1 MMGAANMTH
10 FDVVVCGLGAT
21 GSAALY
27 WLARRGVRV
36 LGLERF
42 APGHERGSSHGE
54 TRIIRLGYFEHPSYV
69 PLVRSAY
76 AKWRE
81 IEDAAG
87 RQLLHVTGIAE
98 IGPPDGVLVAG
109 TLASIAQHGL
119 RHELLA
125 ASQLMQRFPA
135 YRVPPD
141 YVGVVQPEGGFLE
154 AESSIDAMI
163 SLAEADGAE
172 IRSGET
178 VAAIEPVA
186 GGVRIATDRGVV
198 EAGAAIVALGPWVKA
213 LLPDLPAPI
222 RVTRQV
228 MAWFEPLD
236 PAPLID
242 GRLPVF
248 LLESRHGIHYGFP
261 PSRAGLIKVAKH
273 HHRDQSVDP
282 DAHDRTVSAQDET
295 LIRAAIAE
303 HLPAANGRLIKA
315 KTCLYTMTTDGDFI
329 IDRLPGAPQ
338 IVVASPCSGHGFKF
352 APAVGEILADLATTG
367 ATKHDISRFTLERFK
382 SAPAAAPVRN

>member
-1 MMGAANMTH
+1 MTQAANMSH

-27 WLARRGVRV
+27 QLACRGVRV

-42 APGHERGSSHGE
+42 APGHEGGSSHGE
-54 TRIIRLGYFEHPSYV
+54 TRVIRLGYFEHPSYV

-81 IEDAAG
+81 IGAAAG

-109 TLASIAQHGL
+109 TLASIQRHGL
-119 RHELLA
+119 RHEILA
-125 ASQLMQRFPA
+125 APDLMQRFPA
-135 YRVPPD
+135 FRVPPD
-141 YVGVVQPEGGFLE
+141 FVGVVQPDGGFLE
-154 AESSIDAMI
+154 AEPAIEAMVGLAQAKGADIRI
-163 SLAEADGAE
+163 SET
-172 IRSGET
+172 IR
-178 VAAIEPVA
+178 AIEPVA
-186 GGVRIATDRGVV
+186 EAVRIRTDRGVV

-228 MAWFEPLD
+228 MAWFAPVD
-236 PAPLID
+236 PAPLAG

-261 PSRAGLIKVAKH
+261 PWRSPLIKVAKH
-273 HHRDQSVDP
+273 HHRDQSVDA
-282 DAHDRTVSAQDET
+282 DAYDRTVSGEDEM
-295 LIRAAIAE
+295 LIRAAIAA
-303 HLPAANGRLIKA
+303 HLPAADGRLIKA
-315 KTCLYTMTTDGDFI
+315 KTCLYTMTPDGDFI

-352 APAVGEILADLATTG
+352 APAIGDILADLATAG
-367 ATKHDISRFTLERFK
+367 ATAHDISRFALARFGL
-382 SAPAAAPVRN
+382 APA

>member
-1 MMGAANMTH
+1 MTR

-27 WLARRGVRV
+27 QLARRGARV

-42 APGHERGSSHGE
+42 VPGHPHGSSHGE

-76 AKWRE
+76 AEWRA
-81 IEDAAG
+81 IEAAAG

-109 TLASIAQHGL
+109 TLASATQHGL
-119 RHELLA
+119 AHEVLTA
-125 ASQLMQRFPA
+125 AELMRRFPA
-135 YRVPPD
+135 FAVPPNF
-141 YVGVVQPEGGFLE
+141 VGVLQPQGGYLE
-154 AESSIDAMI
+154 AEPSIAAMI
-163 SLAEADGAE
+163 GLAQANGAAT
-172 IRSGET
+172 RTAET
-178 VAAIEPVA
+178 IAAITPVT
-186 GGVRIATDRGVV
+186 GGVRITTDRGVL
-198 EAGAAIVALGPWVKA
+198 EAGAAIVALGARVKA

-236 PAPLID
+236 PAPLGG

-248 LLESRHGIHYGFP
+248 LIESRHGIHYGFP
-261 PSRAGLIKVAKH
+261 PRSSLVKVAKH

-282 DAHDRTVSAQDET
+282 DTYDQTVSAQDEA
-295 LIRAAIAE
+295 LIRAAVAA

-315 KTCLYTMTTDGDFI
+315 KTCLYTMTPDGDFI
-329 IDRLPGAPQ
+329 IDRLPGADRGRLALLRHGQVRP
-338 IVVASPCSGHGFKF
+338 PSG
-352 APAVGEILADLATTG
+352 IL
-367 ATKHDISRFTLERFK
+367 
-382 SAPAAAPVRN
+382 